1 MVLTGVFTPNF
12 GFGLPAPS
20 VLLHTQTVDKTQNA
34 WSNYG
39 PKRGADLK
47 DNSNVYGFVWWW
59 KQVQGVPALIHISE
73 LSWNRIV
80 DPTTVVAVGQE
91 LEAKVCRLD
100 RFMQRINLSL
110 KQMQVRLWYIHTIAY
125 ELMYTVHFFIQIERG
140 LWSGGPIAG
149 NFGVITRLYRHG
161 AGNSGYGSWDWC

>member
-1 MVLTGVFTPNF
+1 
-12 GFGLPAPS
+12 
-20 VLLHTQTVDKTQNA
+20 
-34 WSNYG
+34 
-39 PKRGADLK
+39 
-47 DNSNVYGFVWWW
+47 
-59 KQVQGVPALIHISE
+59 VQGVPALIHISE

-110 KQMQVRLWYIHTIAY
+110 KQMQVRLRYIHTIAY

-140 LWSGGPIAG
+140 L
-149 NFGVITRLYRHG
+149 
-161 AGNSGYGSWDWC
+161 